1 MVEVGREPGN
11 SLATGQRRSVSRI
24 PGRAR
29 PEPGWRACP
38 NPAAGLALR
47 QMGDPPR
54 VPACLWV
61 NSMRRGFC
69 VVVLIIALFGVAT
82 LFAGA
87 TSDLRID
94 TKRDEKRNTTY
105 LLKNIGKRTIEA
117 KVEMLKDCTG
127 SRRKPI
133 TRTFWVGPGQE
144 VKLARAWADT
154 SCRHDYRVVEAH
166 YR

>member
-1 MVEVGREPGN
+1 
-11 SLATGQRRSVSRI
+11 
-24 PGRAR
+24 
-29 PEPGWRACP
+29 
-38 NPAAGLALR
+38 
-47 QMGDPPR
+47 
-54 VPACLWV
+54 
-61 NSMRRGFC
+61 MRRGFYG
-69 VVVLIIALFGVAT
+69 VVLLIALFGVAT
-82 LFAGA
+82 LIAGA
-87 TSDLRID
+87 MSDLRID

-105 LLKNIGKRTIEA
+105 LLKNTGKRTIEA

-154 SCRHDYRVVEAH
+154 TCRHDYRVVEAH